1 MMVTKDRIRSALIE
15 IADGLGRPHYEPL
28 TVREVLASFDNGTD
42 HPLKDLV
49 VRKLRPVKLTNTESK
64 EVFVSSKKA
73 KLSPHE
79 VKQEILKL
87 AQHGTITKFKSGC
100 RCKECMEWA

>member
-1 MMVTKDRIRSALIE
+1 MKDRIRSALIE
-15 IADGLGRPHYEPL
+15 IAEGLGRPHYEPV
-28 TVREVLASFDNGTD
+28 TVREVLASFDNGTS

-49 VRKLRPVKLTNTESK
+49 IRKLRPVTSINTESK
-64 EVFVSSKKA
+64 EVSTDPKKA

-79 VKQEILKL
+79 VKQSILAL

-100 RCKECMEWA
+100 RCEECLEWA

>member
-1 MMVTKDRIRSALIE
+1 MKDRIRSALIE
-15 IADGLGRPHYEPL
+15 IAEGLGRPHYEPV
-28 TVREVLASFDNGTD
+28 TVREVLASFDNGTS

-49 VRKLRPVKLTNTESK
+49 IRKLRPVTPINTESK
-64 EVFVSSKKA
+64 EVSVGSKKA

-79 VKQEILKL
+79 VKQSILAL

-100 RCKECMEWA
+100 RCEECVEWA